1 MNCRQASR
9 CLSLSLDGALAP
21 RRQARLAEHL
31 AECAGCRALEQAW
44 REQGRLLRH
53 STPAQA
59 PTPEAAWMDVQR
71 ALRAARPSPAADA
84 RGSWAGW
91 LWQPAAA
98 LAVLAAVGL
107 ALYMARPRPARVLA
121 AAPRA
126 PARVEY
132 VETSLPG
139 ASPVVF
145 EDADA
150 GLTVIWVMTADQQE
164 KQSAGS

>member
-1 MNCRQASR
+1 MNCLRASR
-9 CLSLSLDGALAP
+9 CLSLALDGALTP

-31 AECAGCRALEQAW
+31 AGCAGCRALEQAW
-44 REQGRLLRH
+44 REQGCLLRRN
-53 STPAQA
+53 TAAEA

-71 ALRAARPSPAADA
+71 ALRAARITPAADA
-84 RGSWAGW
+84 RGPWAGW

-98 LAVLAAVGL
+98 LAALVLVVLAL
-107 ALYMARPRPARVLA
+107 SIARPQPARVLA
-121 AAPRA
+121 TAPRA

-164 KQSAGS
+164 NQRAGS